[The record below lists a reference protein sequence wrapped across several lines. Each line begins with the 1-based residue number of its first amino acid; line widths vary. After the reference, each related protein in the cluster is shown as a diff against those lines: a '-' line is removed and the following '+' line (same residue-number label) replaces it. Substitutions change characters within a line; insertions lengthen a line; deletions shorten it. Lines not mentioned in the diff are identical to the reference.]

1 MVERQRQWKKN
12 RIEQEN
18 RWLRD
23 RDSGMKQDRKG
34 KQMVERDYKK
44 KRRERAERKNK
55 KGLIKYFG

>member
-1 MVERQRQWKKN
+1 VELN

-34 KQMVERDYKK
+34 K
-44 KRRERAERKNK
+44 
-55 KGLIKYFG
+55 